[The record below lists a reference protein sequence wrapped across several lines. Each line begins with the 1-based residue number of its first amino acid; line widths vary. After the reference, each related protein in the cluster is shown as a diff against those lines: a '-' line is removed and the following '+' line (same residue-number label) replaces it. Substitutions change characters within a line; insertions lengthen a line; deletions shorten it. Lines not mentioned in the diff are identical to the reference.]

1 MARKTFRFR
10 KKKKHKI
17 NDKKQPTKKGKGLF
31 PTRKMNFVTV
41 QEKKEKKQGKKE
53 KKQGKKDLKL
63 TPSPL
68 SNLAKNLAHINLKM
82 TPQLAHT
89 GIEDLKIKQ
98 KNNLTNMF
106 KK

>member
-10 KKKKHKI
+10 KKKKYRTCK
-17 NDKKQPTKKGKGLF
+17 KKQGKGLF

-41 QEKKEKKQGKKE
+41 QEKKEKKE
-53 KKQGKKDLKL
+53 KKQGKKDLNL